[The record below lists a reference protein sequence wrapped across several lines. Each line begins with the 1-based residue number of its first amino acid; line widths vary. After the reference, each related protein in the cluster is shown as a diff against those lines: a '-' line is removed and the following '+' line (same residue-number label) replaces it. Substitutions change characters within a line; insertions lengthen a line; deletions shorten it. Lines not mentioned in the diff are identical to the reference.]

1 MKQTDSIERSE
12 ALLATTAPREYPVL
26 GENEK
31 AISSHELCAAL
42 DGAAVAGHLDR
53 GLGLQVYLPFC
64 TTRCVSCDRVAEV
77 AADMSVIDR
86 YLDGLSIEFALL
98 SERVGRGRSLSQL
111 HIGGGTPSLLS
122 STQLARLAQMID
134 RHFSLSDDCETVFE
148 INPDRT
154 SLTQMELI
162 LGLGFRNIRIE
173 VREMDPQSQQ
183 GLGRSYSPELLADA
197 MSNARRV
204 GFDTVTLELLYG
216 LPGQSVGTVKN
227 SLRLITELEPSR
239 ILCRS
244 FTRNEKRFEHQRVI
258 EPESMP
264 TVAEKMAMF
273 VSAVDQMEASGY
285 EWVGINSFVKAGD
298 ALSAAQAEG
307 RLMRN
312 RLGYTDRPSR
322 VLLGVGLGA
331 VTELPNLVSRNHQNL
346 GDWHGALGKGQHPAC
361 AGVSYTAKEAQ
372 QRRLLYK
379 LSESLCAPLSEFE
392 DGQQQ
397 PLLAS
402 LQSAGLVT
410 ADASWVRVTPSGR
423 LKLMDLWDPAS
434 GDLRLGHASGG

>member
-1 MKQTDSIERSE
+1 MKQTDHSE
-12 ALLATTAPREYPVL
+12 GNDTLLASTAPREYPVL
-26 GENEK
+26 GENERTL
-31 AISSHELCAAL
+31 SSQEFCAAL
-42 DGAAVAGHLDR
+42 DSAAAAGQLDR

-86 YLDGLSIEFALL
+86 YLDGLAREFSLL
-98 SERVGRGRSLSQL
+98 SERVGRGRPLSQL

-134 RHFSLSDDCETVFE
+134 RHFSMADDCETVFE

-162 LGLGFRNIRIE
+162 LGLGFRNLRIE

-197 MSNARRV
+197 MGNAHRV
-204 GFDTVTLELLYG
+204 GFDTVTIELLYG
-216 LPGQSVGTVKN
+216 LPGQSVGSVKD
-227 SLRLITELEPSR
+227 SLRLITELAPSR

-264 TVAEKMAMF
+264 TVAENMAMF
-273 VSAVDQMEASGY
+273 VSAVDQMESSGY
-285 EWVGINSFVKAGD
+285 EWVGINSFAKPGD
-298 ALSAAQAEG
+298 SLSTAQAEG

-331 VTELPNLVSRNHQNL
+331 VSELPNLVSRNHQHL
-346 GDWHGALGKGQHPAC
+346 ADWHGALSANDHPVR
-361 AGVSYTAKEAQ
+361 AGVSYTQKEAQ

-379 LSESLCAPLSEFE
+379 LSESLCAPLAEFE
-392 DGQQQ
+392 DAQQR

-402 LQSAGLVT
+402 LQSAGLVA
-410 ADASWVRVTPSGR
+410 ADSSWVRVTPSGR
-423 LKLMDLWDPAS
+423 VKLMHLWDPTS
-434 GDLRLGHASGG
+434 GDLRLASGE